1 MSKRIRGILAQEI
14 ANKRTRVY
22 ETKGTE
28 VYALRKMNRATLKE
42 EVELR
47 VISPEGRV
55 SSMFNIT
62 MLDNMDP
69 ERVFRDL
76 IGCSGLSLNDI
87 KKLSKNIQRKH
98 DEIKMSVSED
108 AGLEDVL
115 GLVYEIL
122 EDQMKNLEEVEETDP
137 NMDKSIV
144 LKDGYYMCKAGVF
157 KKAVEDL
164 EVSVLDLRRE
174 MVSLGFIEVGSDRE
188 ATSVSIAGKKQK
200 LIRVKRGLMKRI
212 FESEDMLEEV
222 SG

>member
-1 MSKRIRGILAQEI
+1 MSVSVRVLLAKQI
-14 ANKRTRVY
+14 AERRTLVY
-22 ETKGTE
+22 ENKGTE
-28 VYALRKMNRATLKE
+28 VYALRKMNRSSLKE
-42 EVELR
+42 EIEIR
-47 VISPEGRV
+47 VISPDGGISR
-55 SSMFNIT
+55 MFDVT
-62 MLDNMDP
+62 MLGDMDP

-87 KKLSKNIQRKH
+87 KKLSKNIQLKH
-98 DEIKMSVSED
+98 AEMKMSVSED

-122 EDQMKNLEEVEETDP
+122 EDQMKTLEEVEETDP

-144 LKDGYYMCKAGVF
+144 LKDGYYMFKAGVF

-174 MVSLGFIEVGSDRE
+174 MVSLGFIEVGSERE

-212 FESEDMLEEV
+212 FESVDIPEEV
-222 SG
+222 IG

>member
-1 MSKRIRGILAQEI
+1 MSNRVRGILAQEI

-28 VYALRKMNRATLKE
+28 VYALRKMNRSSLKE
-42 EVELR
+42 EIELR
-47 VISPEGRV
+47 VISPDGGISR
-55 SSMFNIT
+55 MFDVA
-62 MLDNMDP
+62 MLGDMDP

-87 KKLSKNIQRKH
+87 KKLSKNIQLKH
-98 DEIKMSVSED
+98 AEMKMSVSED

-122 EDQMKNLEEVEETDP
+122 EDQMKTLEEVEETDP

-144 LKDGYYMCKAGVF
+144 LKDGYYMFKAGVF

-164 EVSVLDLRRE
+164 EVSVLDLRKE
-174 MVSLGFIEVGSDRE
+174 MVSLGFIEVASNRE
-188 ATSVSIAGKKQK
+188 AASVSIAGKKQK

-212 FESEDMLEEV
+212 FESVDIPEEV
-222 SG
+222 IG

>member
-1 MSKRIRGILAQEI
+1 MSVSVRVLLAKQI
-14 ANKRTRVY
+14 AERRTLVY

-28 VYALRKMNRATLKE
+28 VYALRKINRSSLKE

-47 VISPEGRV
+47 VISPDGGISR
-55 SSMFNIT
+55 MFDVT
-62 MLDNMDP
+62 MIGDMDP

-76 IGCSGLSLNDI
+76 IGCSGLTLNDI
-87 KKLSKNIQRKH
+87 KKLSKNIQLKH

-122 EDQMKNLEEVEETDP
+122 EDQKKTLEEVEETDP

-144 LKDGYYMCKAGVF
+144 LKDGYYMFKAGVF

-164 EVSVLDLRRE
+164 EVSVLDLRKE
-174 MVSLGFIEVGSDRE
+174 MVSLGFIEVASNRE
-188 ATSVSIAGKKQK
+188 AASVSIAGKKQK

-212 FESEDMLEEV
+212 FESVDIPEEV
-222 SG
+222 IG

>member
-1 MSKRIRGILAQEI
+1 MSVSVRVLLAKQI
-14 ANKRTRVY
+14 AERRTLVY

-28 VYALRKMNRATLKE
+28 VYALRKMNRSSLKE
-42 EVELR
+42 EIEIR
-47 VISPEGRV
+47 VISPDGGISR
-55 SSMFNIT
+55 MFDVA
-62 MLDNMDP
+62 MMGDMDP

-87 KKLSKNIQRKH
+87 KKLSKNIQIKH
-98 DEIKMSVSED
+98 SEIKMSVSED

-122 EDQMKNLEEVEETDP
+122 EDQMKTLEEVEETDP

-144 LKDGYYMCKAGVF
+144 LKDGYYMFKATVF

-164 EVSVLDLRRE
+164 EESALDIRKE
-174 MVSLGFIEVGSDRE
+174 MVSLGFIEVGNDRE
-188 ATSVSIAGKKQK
+188 AASVSIAGKKQK
-200 LIRVKRGLMKRI
+200 LIRVKRGLMKSI
-212 FESEDMLEEV
+212 FKSEEFLEEV

>member
-1 MSKRIRGILAQEI
+1 MSMSIRGLLAKQI
-14 ANKRTRVY
+14 AERRTLVY
-22 ETKGTE
+22 ENKGTE
-28 VYALRKMNRATLKE
+28 VYALRKMNRSSLKE
-42 EVELR
+42 EIEIR
-47 VISPEGRV
+47 VISPDGGISR
-55 SSMFNIT
+55 MFDVT
-62 MLDNMDP
+62 MLGDMDP

-87 KKLSKNIQRKH
+87 KKLSKNIQLKH
-98 DEIKMSVSED
+98 AEIKMSVSED

-122 EDQMKNLEEVEETDP
+122 EDQMKTLEEVEETDT

-144 LKDGYYMCKAGVF
+144 LKDGYYMFKAAVF

-164 EVSVLDLRRE
+164 EVSALDIRKE
-174 MVSLGFIEVGSDRE
+174 MVSLGFIEVGSERE

-212 FESEDMLEEV
+212 FESVDIPEEV
-222 SG
+222 IG

>member
-1 MSKRIRGILAQEI
+1 MSSGIRGILAQEI

-22 ETKGTE
+22 ENKGTE

-55 SSMFNIT
+55 SSMYNVT
-62 MLDNMDP
+62 MLDDMDP
-69 ERVFRDL
+69 ARVFKDL
-76 IGCSGLSLNDI
+76 IGCSGLTHTDI
-87 KKLSKNIQRKH
+87 KKLSKNIQIKH
-98 DEIKMSVSED
+98 DEIKMRVSED

-122 EDQMKNLEEVEETDP
+122 EDQMKTLKEVEETDP

-144 LKDGYYMCKAGVF
+144 LKDGYYMCKAAVF

-164 EVSVLDLRRE
+164 DVNVLDLRRE
-174 MVSLGFIEVGSDRE
+174 MVSIGLIEVASDRE
-188 ATSVSIAGKKQK
+188 AASVSIAGKKQK

-212 FESEDMLEEV
+212 FESADIEEEV
-222 SG
+222 IG